1 MATLARTRAAGN
13 NCGDSL
19 SNREPRLSAGF
30 NAWIIVAAICLG
42 TSCQPSG
49 KVAPLPP
56 HFSVL
61 AADKVPLILVG
72 QVLQDARPVATPE
85 TSEWNGRPMQLWKVR
100 VRVEQVLQG
109 DVSAKEVNIFY
120 FVDMGM
126 IESSDA
132 PLRGGIY
139 AHHSEIFFLQT
150 DGGRLRTI
158 CDGWRN
164 CVLWVRTG
172 SHFNFKID
180 HGLPVEDTIVRL
192 LLSRGNHTTD
202 KQMIDAIYH
211 PELRW
216 GMALVYNALEQLAA
230 REKSDVVRTIV
241 REELRKLKETYG
253 VRRYDSILRN
263 CQMLLPR
270 RLD

>member
-109 DVSAKEVNIFY
+109 NVSAKEVNIFY

-139 AHHSEIFFLQT
+139 AHHSEIFFCKLMAVVSERSAM
-150 DGGRLRTI
+150 DG
-158 CDGWRN
+158 
-164 CVLWVRTG
+164 
-172 SHFNFKID
+172 
-180 HGLPVEDTIVRL
+180 
-192 LLSRGNHTTD
+192 
-202 KQMIDAIYH
+202 AIAFY
-211 PELRW
+211 
-216 GMALVYNALEQLAA
+216 GFALEVTSISRLTMGCLSKT
-230 REKSDVVRTIV
+230 RLSDF
-241 REELRKLKETYG
+241 
-253 VRRYDSILRN
+253 
-263 CQMLLPR
+263 C
-270 RLD
+270 